1 MTMTAQRWQEVK
13 KILEGAL
20 EQPPG
25 QSRAWALLACGED
38 AALWQEVESLLRHEE
53 ELEGFIE
60 EPVLATVSRSFED
73 LDGLEIDKKVGPY
86 RLLRLLG
93 KGGMGAV
100 YLAVRDADFEQQV
113 ALKLLH
119 PGAAS
124 DEAIRRFES
133 ERQILARLQ
142 HPNIARLLDGGKT
155 TQGLPYFAMEVV
167 EGLAIDQYCDEQG
180 LDVPARLRL
189 FLGICSA
196 LQLAHQ
202 SLVIHRDLKPGNI
215 LVGRDGVPKL
225 LDFGIA
231 KLLQPGPAAEF
242 STQTAQR
249 AFTLH
254 YASPEQM
261 LGEPAG
267 TRSDV
272 YSLGV
277 VLYQVLTGVL
287 PGRLTDLPYFELLKS
302 ICEIEPPPASE
313 VAPVSRRRQLLGD
326 VDAILAKALRKGP
339 AARYASVENLADDL
353 LRHLENRPVLARQGN
368 YGYLFGKFVRRHRFP
383 LLAAV
388 ALVGLALAFTMV
400 LMQQLQENKKA
411 REEAERAWRETETAR
426 QRAEG
431 VSDFLIQMFQA
442 ADPERPSSAP
452 EPSLRE
458 LLAVGRTN
466 LATGLHGDPQA
477 EANLSLKLGEVYFNL
492 GDYGAAEELFQ
503 QAFEIW
509 QRSGDRTE
517 LATALASVAG
527 VHVKRG
533 QYDRGETLLR
543 QCIAIRRSLG
553 LEDDLLKPLGS
564 LATILLARGEAK
576 EAEAI
581 YRETLSK
588 RRERHGP
595 RNDNVA
601 VSLRGLASAL
611 MAQGR
616 LAEAEPHL
624 IEAVSI
630 WEENNGPNHT
640 KVALGLAKLGE
651 LYQAMK
657 RSAEAR
663 DLLQRAVEIQVAEKG
678 DQHLDTVRAKKSLA
692 AVYLDLADLDS
703 GCRLLA
709 ESLMTL
715 RVIRPGTNNEVMEA
729 ERLLKASCPA
739 TS

>member
-13 KILEGAL
+13 KILEEAL

-25 QSRAWALLACGED
+25 QCRTWALQACGED

-53 ELEGFIE
+53 ELEDFIE
-60 EPVLATVSRSFED
+60 EPVLAVVSRSFED
-73 LDGLEIDKKVGPY
+73 LEGLEVGKRVGPY

-100 YLAVRDADFEQQV
+100 YLAIRDADFEQQV
-113 ALKLLH
+113 ALKLIH
-119 PGAAS
+119 PGTAS
-124 DEAIRRFES
+124 EEAIRRFES

-155 TQGLPYFAMEVV
+155 AQGLPYFAMEVV
-167 EGLAIDQYCDEQG
+167 EGLAIDQYCDENE

-215 LVGRDGVPKL
+215 LVGSDGVAKL

-231 KLLQPGPAAEF
+231 KLLQTGPAAEF

-261 LGEPAG
+261 LGEPVG

-277 VLYQVLTGVL
+277 VLYQVLTGEL
-287 PGRLTDLPYFELLKS
+287 PGRLADLPYFELLKS
-302 ICEIEPPPASE
+302 ICEVEAPLASE
-313 VAPVSRRRQLLGD
+313 VAPLSRRKQLMGD
-326 VDAILAKALRKGP
+326 VEAILAKALRKEP
-339 AARYASVENLADDL
+339 SARYASVENLADDL
-353 LRHLENRPVLARQGN
+353 RNHLENRAVLARQGSLV
-368 YGYLFGKFVRRHRFP
+368 YLLGKYVRRHRFA
-383 LLAAV
+383 LMAA
-388 ALVGLALAFTMV
+388 ATLVGLALAFTLV
-400 LMQQLQENKKA
+400 LVQQLRENEKA
-411 REEAERAWRETETAR
+411 SKDAETAR

-442 ADPERPSSAP
+442 ADPERSPSAA

-458 LLAVGRTN
+458 LLAEGRKK
-466 LATGLHGDPQA
+466 LETGLDGQPQIQ
-477 EANLSLKLGEVYFNL
+477 ANLSLKLGEVYFNL

-503 QAFEIW
+503 QAFEGW
-509 QRSGDRTE
+509 QRLEDRAE
-517 LATALASVAG
+517 FATALASVAG
-527 VHVKRG
+527 VHIKRG
-533 QYDRGETLLR
+533 QNERGERLLR
-543 QCIAIRRSLG
+543 QCIAIRRELG
-553 LEDDLLKPLGS
+553 LEHDLLKPLGS
-564 LATILLARGEAK
+564 LATILLERGEAK
-576 EAEAI
+576 EAEEI
-581 YRETLSK
+581 YRETLAK

-601 VSLRGLASAL
+601 ISLRGLASAL
-611 MAQGR
+611 MDQGR
-616 LAEAEPHL
+616 LQEAEPL
-624 IEAVSI
+624 LLEALSI

-651 LYQAMK
+651 LYHGMQ
-657 RSAEAR
+657 RSAEAKA
-663 DLLQRAVEIQVAEKG
+663 LLQRAVDIQVAEKG
-678 DQHLDTVRAKKSLA
+678 DQHLDTARAKKSLA
-692 AVYLDLADLDS
+692 AVYLDLAEPAA
-703 GCRLLA
+703 GCRLLEEGLA
-709 ESLMTL
+709 TL
-715 RVIRPGTNNEVMEA
+715 RSIRPGTDKEVVEA
-729 ERLLKASCPA
+729 AGLLAAGCAA